1 MLFLILGAL
10 AVFAFLGGLRA
21 FERASVPSLM
31 ALLRWAAALGGLALI
46 LMLVLT
52 GREAVALGV
61 AVFAAPMLWEWWQPR
76 VRGAQPGE
84 GPGGGPGGRPGGRPE
99 GRPGARS
106 WTRRGTSAMSA
117 AEAYAALGLAPGA
130 SAAEIQAA
138 HRRLMRAAHPDAGGD
153 TEQAARLNR
162 ARDVLLRGGK

>member
-61 AVFAAPMLWEWWQPR
+61 AVLAAPMLWEWWQPR
-76 VRGAQPGE
+76 AGGAQ
-84 GPGGGPGGRPGGRPE
+84 PGGGPGVGPGGGRPG

-138 HRRLMRAAHPDAGGD
+138 HRRLMRAAHPDAGGN

>member
-61 AVFAAPMLWEWWQPR
+61 AVLAAPMLWEWWQPR
-76 VRGAQPGE
+76 AGGAQPG
-84 GPGGGPGGRPGGRPE
+84 

-106 WTRRGTSAMSA
+106 WTRRGSSAMSA